1 MSAKHVH
8 NKSFRS
14 PHLLER
20 LHAIQL
26 TGRAPRSLSFL
37 PDDRQHSGMEV
48 ETVALLPV
56 LRRLEVQ
63 VGGAGAEHSL
73 AGLRLL
79 LEHLSLRAGPAGPL
93 EPGDLEPGQPGA
105 QQPLSEKIGAK
116 FIAEGG
122 LKLVLALLMA
132 GSGNLETNPAV
143 VEAGE
148 ESRVK
153 RKELA
158 MEVLCRLCLVSKAGP
173 DLLGETDELLI
184 FCFHHLNHDS
194 LYEKCCLMIEHI
206 LMARTYTLNLCAIPH
221 LSKVLARLEGGK
233 LASFCKILA
242 VTVSD
247 LDIFENKSSLYQ
259 QNLQKRASSF
269 IPVRDINQELILS
282 VPNFLQKLVEHASR
296 LPYNPRYA
304 STPAEIDHWMRFI
317 DDHISDEMSGGEPAL
332 LESYPGGGRTDPTNS
347 LVNDLVDRVEVLY
360 VLGLLL
366 VGKHRKQVQ
375 KELADLQLIPKL
387 SNLFDSFIWR
397 SNGGRQRT
405 RLPGHYPGCE
415 CSPEVALKIQF
426 LRLVHSFC
434 DHSDYKHLLMSR
446 AEWDELGRIPPPPAP
461 VTIRP
466 VAGELDL
473 PVSQSAQ
480 SSACPDS
487 ALMCRGTQGLLTKIV
502 EVLKKEPTTSTFR
515 FWLCR
520 AVESYLRGGTSYSDQ
535 VFLLRR
541 GLLQHITASLIQTEV
556 RQKETIQSS
565 FDLLGEMV
573 KFNFDACKQMD
584 SILNSESKLK
594 KGMIMVNNNLID
606 SNMFIRAMVLACD
619 HFLQA
624 GGELAEFVAQSRLMK
639 HFREFEKHVQF
650 VVQLVSIL
658 NVTDLTQENVSCL
671 NTSLVILMLAARQ
684 GNLPEMLLRLL
695 DYGED
700 PSGFR
705 AGKTL
710 LKNLKLLLV
719 FWQEHYLHKDKDCST
734 LEKSSL
740 IPFSFWRGT
749 VEQLVSEEH
758 TEPTAILH
766 YIQARQAAPFSRP
779 YLSQAHEDMETDD
792 APF

>member
-1 MSAKHVH
+1 MSVQSIH
-8 NKSFRS
+8 NKYHRGSNFLS
-14 PHLLER
+14 R
-20 LHAIQL
+20 LTCISL
-26 TGRAPRSLSFL
+26 TGEGPQSLSFL
-37 PDDRQHSGMEV
+37 PDDRQHYGMEI

-56 LRRLEVQ
+56 LRRLEIH
-63 VGGAGAEHSL
+63 VGGQGASQSL
-73 AGLRLL
+73 SGLRLL
-79 LEHLSLRAGPAGPL
+79 LEHLSLRAQANPL
-93 EPGDLEPGQPGA
+93 LGGVQMQEDMETNQP
-105 QQPLSEKIGAK
+105 PLCEKIGAA

-122 LKLVLALLMA
+122 IPIVLTLLLS
-132 GSGNLETNPAV
+132 GTGNLETNPIIV
-143 VEAGE
+143 SDSSDNGNV
-148 ESRVK
+148 RQK
-153 RKELA
+153 QLA
-158 MEVLCRLCLVSKAGP
+158 MDVLCQLCLVNKSAP
-173 DLLGETDELLI
+173 EILGEIDELLI
-184 FCFHHLNHDS
+184 FCFHHMNHPS

-206 LMARTYTLNLCAIPH
+206 LMARTTTLNLCAIPH
-221 LSKVLARLEGGK
+221 LSKVLSNLEGGR

-269 IPVRDINQELILS
+269 IPVRDINHELILS
-282 VPNFLQKLVEHASR
+282 VPDFLKKLVEHATR
-296 LPYNPRYA
+296 VPYNPRFA

-317 DDHISDEMSGGEPAL
+317 DDHISDEIAKGEASL
-332 LESYPGGGRTDPTNS
+332 MESYAGGGFADPTTS

-375 KELADLQLIPKL
+375 KELADLELIPKL

-446 AEWDELGRIPPPPAP
+446 VEWDEIGRIPPPPIPAVVRPPPPASETPINQDPPP
-461 VTIRP
+461 VT
-466 VAGELDL
+466 
-473 PVSQSAQ
+473 
-480 SSACPDS
+480 PDS
-487 ALMCRGTQGLLTKIV
+487 SIMCRGTQGLLTKIV
-502 EVLKKEPTTSTFR
+502 EVLKKEPTSSTFR

-520 AVESYLRGGTSYSDQ
+520 AVESYLRGGTSHADQ
-535 VFLLRR
+535 IFLLRR
-541 GLLQHITASLIQTEV
+541 GLLQHITASLIQTEI

-573 KFNFDACKQMD
+573 KFNYDACKQMD
-584 SILNSESKLK
+584 SILNNESKLK

-624 GGELAEFVAQSRLMK
+624 GGEMAEFVTHSRLMK
-639 HFREFEKHVQF
+639 NFREFDKHVQF

-658 NVTDLTQENVSCL
+658 DVKDLTQENVSCL
-671 NTSLVILMLAARQ
+671 NTSLVIIMLAARQ
-684 GNLPEMLLRLL
+684 GKLPDIIRRLL
-695 DYGED
+695 DYGEP
-700 PSGFR
+700 PSGHR
-705 AGKTL
+705 AGKSL

-740 IPFSFWRGT
+740 IPFTFWKET
-749 VEQLVSEEH
+749 VDKLVSEDCSL
-758 TEPTAILH
+758 PTSILH
-766 YIQARQAAPFSRP
+766 YIQVI
-779 YLSQAHEDMETDD
+779 
-792 APF
+792 

>member
-1 MSAKHVH
+1 MMDRIHCQ
-8 NKSFRS
+8 
-14 PHLLER
+14 
-20 LHAIQL
+20 QL
-26 TGRAPRSLSFL
+26 TGKGTMALSFL
-37 PDDRQHSGMEV
+37 PDDQHRPLMET

-56 LRRLEVQ
+56 LRRLEVI
-63 VGGAGAEHSL
+63 VGGSGAAQSL

-79 LEHLSLRAGPAGPL
+79 LEHLSHLQL
-93 EPGDLEPGQPGA
+93 QLQQPGLLGDEGEGA
-105 QQPLSEKIGAK
+105 QTPLSEKIGK
-116 FIAEGG
+116 RLIEEGG
-122 LKLVLALLMA
+122 IQILLTLLLS
-132 GSGNLETNPAV
+132 GTGNLENNPRPV
-143 VEAGE
+143 K
-148 ESRVK
+148 ESSVRM
-153 RKELA
+153 RQLGL
-158 MEVLCRLCLVSKAGP
+158 EVLCQLCLLNKDAP
-173 DLLGETDELLI
+173 ELLGETDELLI
-184 FCFHHLNHDS
+184 FCFHQLVHPS
-194 LYEKCCLMIEHI
+194 LYEKACQMIEHI
-206 LMARTYTLNLCAIPH
+206 LMARKATLNLCAIPH
-221 LSKVLARLEGGK
+221 LQKMLERLEGGQ
-233 LASFCKILA
+233 LASFCKLLA

-259 QNLQKRASSF
+259 QNIQKRSVTF
-269 IPVRDINQELILS
+269 IPVRDINQELVLS
-282 VPNFLQKLVEHASR
+282 VPGFLSRLVEHASR
-296 LPYNPRYA
+296 LPYNPRFA

-317 DDHISDEMSGGEPAL
+317 DDHISDEMAEGAPPVI
-332 LESYPGGGRTDPTNS
+332 ESYPGGGLTDPCTS

-375 KELADLQLIPKL
+375 KELAELQLIPKL
-387 SNLFDSFIWR
+387 SNLFDNFIWR

-405 RLPGHYPGCE
+405 RLPGHYAGCE

-446 AEWDELGRIPPPPAP
+446 CEWEELGRIPASPSPALPPHSPA
-461 VTIRP
+461 
-466 VAGELDL
+466 LD
-473 PVSQSAQ
+473 PEPSSQVV
-480 SSACPDS
+480 PDS
-487 ALMCRGTQGLLTKIV
+487 RYMCRGTQGLLTKIV
-502 EVLKKEPTTSTFR
+502 EVLKKEPTSSTFR

-520 AVESYLRGGTSYSDQ
+520 AVESYLRGGTSHADQ

-573 KFNFDACKQMD
+573 KFNYDACKQMD

-624 GGELAEFVAQSRLMK
+624 GGEMADFASNSRLMK
-639 HFREFEKHVQF
+639 HFREFDKHVQF

-684 GNLPEMLLRLL
+684 GRLPDIIIALL

-700 PSGFR
+700 PSGYR

-710 LKNLKLLLV
+710 LRNLKSLLV

-740 IPFSFWRGT
+740 IPFTFWKAT
-749 VEQLVSEEH
+749 VDQLVSEDP
-758 TEPTAILH
+758 TQRTAILH
-766 YIQARQAAPFSRP
+766 YVQDGESSFTRRLLAPTEFP
-779 YLSQAHEDMETDD
+779 MDTDE
-792 APF
+792 PF

>member
-1 MSAKHVH
+1 M
-8 NKSFRS
+8 
-14 PHLLER
+14 
-20 LHAIQL
+20 
-26 TGRAPRSLSFL
+26 
-37 PDDRQHSGMEV
+37 
-48 ETVALLPV
+48 
-56 LRRLEVQ
+56 
-63 VGGAGAEHSL
+63 
-73 AGLRLL
+73 
-79 LEHLSLRAGPAGPL
+79 
-93 EPGDLEPGQPGA
+93 
-105 QQPLSEKIGAK
+105 
-116 FIAEGG
+116 
-122 LKLVLALLMA
+122 
-132 GSGNLETNPAV
+132 
-143 VEAGE
+143 
-148 ESRVK
+148 
-153 RKELA
+153 
-158 MEVLCRLCLVSKAGP
+158 
-173 DLLGETDELLI
+173 
-184 FCFHHLNHDS
+184 
-194 LYEKCCLMIEHI
+194 
-206 LMARTYTLNLCAIPH
+206 
-221 LSKVLARLEGGK
+221 
-233 LASFCKILA
+233 
-242 VTVSD
+242 
-247 LDIFENKSSLYQ
+247 
-259 QNLQKRASSF
+259 
-269 IPVRDINQELILS
+269 
-282 VPNFLQKLVEHASR
+282 
-296 LPYNPRYA
+296 
-304 STPAEIDHWMRFI
+304 
-317 DDHISDEMSGGEPAL
+317 
-332 LESYPGGGRTDPTNS
+332 
-347 LVNDLVDRVEVLY
+347 
-360 VLGLLL
+360 
-366 VGKHRKQVQ
+366 
-375 KELADLQLIPKL
+375 
-387 SNLFDSFIWR
+387 
-397 SNGGRQRT
+397 
-405 RLPGHYPGCE
+405 
-415 CSPEVALKIQF
+415 
-426 LRLVHSFC
+426 VHSFC

-766 YIQARQAAPFSRP
+766 YIQVS
-779 YLSQAHEDMETDD
+779 ETS
-792 APF
+792 

>member
-1 MSAKHVH
+1 MSVKHVH
-8 NKSFRS
+8 HKSFRS
-14 PHLLER
+14 SNFLAR
-20 LHAIQL
+20 LHCCQL
-26 TGRAPRSLSFL
+26 TGIRPNCLSFL
-37 PDDRQHSGMEV
+37 PDDRQRENMEI

-63 VGGAGAEHSL
+63 VGGRGPSQSL
-73 AGLRLL
+73 SGLRLL
-79 LEHLSLRAGPAGPL
+79 LEHLSLRAH
-93 EPGDLEPGQPGA
+93 GQPSQMFGGVH
-105 QQPLSEKIGAK
+105 QVQEEMDTSRQPLCEKIGAK
-116 FIAEGG
+116 FIEEGG
-122 LKLVLALLMA
+122 IPLVLALLMA
-132 GSGNLETNPAV
+132 GCGNLETNPRSLSHSADL
-143 VEAGE
+143 
-148 ESRVK
+148 SLVK
-153 RKELA
+153 QKQLA
-158 MEVLCRLCLVSKAGP
+158 LDVLCQLCLVSKTAEI
-173 DLLGETDELLI
+173 LGETDELLI
-184 FCFHHLNHDS
+184 FCFHHMGHDA
-194 LYEKCCLMIEHI
+194 LYEKCCLLIEHI
-206 LMARTYTLNLCAIPH
+206 LMARTSTLNLCAIPH
-221 LSKVLARLEGGK
+221 LNRVLADLQEAK

-259 QNLQKRASSF
+259 QNLQKRANSF
-269 IPVRDINQELILS
+269 IPVRDINHELILS
-282 VPNFLQKLVEHASR
+282 VPDLLAKLVDHATR

-317 DDHISDEMSGGEPAL
+317 DDHISDEISSGETGI
-332 LESYPGGGRTDPTNS
+332 SDPTNK

-375 KELADLQLIPKL
+375 KELADLRLIPLL

-434 DHSDYKHLLMSR
+434 DHSDFKHLLMSR
-446 AEWDELGRIPPPPAP
+446 SEFEELGRIQPPTVPAVVRPPLKSPAESPAFSQDAP
-461 VTIRP
+461 V
-466 VAGELDL
+466 V
-473 PVSQSAQ
+473 
-480 SSACPDS
+480 PDCS
-487 ALMCRGTQGLLTKIV
+487 LMCKGTQGLLTKIV

-535 VFLLRR
+535 IFLLRR
-541 GLLQHITASLIQTEV
+541 GLLAHITASLIQTEV

-619 HFLQA
+619 HFLSS
-624 GGELAEFVAQSRLMK
+624 GGELAEFVTNSRLMK
-639 HFREFEKHVQF
+639 HFREFDKHVQF

-658 NVTDLTQENVSCL
+658 NVTELTQENVSCL
-671 NTSLVILMLAARQ
+671 NTSLVIIMLAARQ
-684 GNLPEMLLRLL
+684 GRLPDIIQRLL

-705 AGKTL
+705 AGKSL
-710 LKNLKLLLV
+710 LTNLKLLLV

-740 IPFSFWRGT
+740 IPFTFWKET
-749 VEQLVSEEH
+749 VDQLVSEDH
-758 TEPTAILH
+758 TRPTSILH
-766 YIQARQAAPFSRP
+766 YIQVGAEC
-779 YLSQAHEDMETDD
+779 YN
-792 APF
+792 